1 MDVVGQSTSFDV
13 DATGVR
19 RCLIIAN
26 GSNGRWKPRDDRH
39 RFPIGSMTSPKEKS
53 AMKNESRWP
62 ATAAASVSRPAAGTA
77 SRRPTAMTDDFG
89 QKLREKGRRRAADWA
104 DKDLM
109 RPLQCP
115 FVDRTVDRTIPAS
128 PQVFLKFSSSKLVG
142 FFFFRYGHFLVAMG
156 ALTRSKKKRT
166 GKNKLLATIWNGTLI
181 MKDRERERE
190 REKKSV
196 HRQNDDTNL
205 FTCEYG
211 KTFIFFLNCCFIF
224 CGPPV
229 QPGSTSNWSVLVSE
243 VRRIVSAMMRRG
255 HRIGPLCHPPAV
267 RSFVVV
273 SFLLLASW
281 KWVPVL

>member
-1 MDVVGQSTSFDV
+1 
-13 DATGVR
+13 
-19 RCLIIAN
+19 
-26 GSNGRWKPRDDRH
+26 
-39 RFPIGSMTSPKEKS
+39 MTSPKEKS

-115 FVDRTVDRTIPAS
+115 FVDRTVDPTIPAS

-190 REKKSV
+190 REREKIGPSTKRRHELV
-196 HRQNDDTNL
+196 HLRVWKDLYFFSQLL
-205 FTCEYG
+205 FYLLRPPGPAGFDLELERPGERSAQDCVGHDAPRPPHRSTVPSAGGTQFC
-211 KTFIFFLNCCFIF
+211 CCFF
-224 CGPPV
+224 PSSCFLEM
-229 QPGSTSNWSVLVSE
+229 GSRALT
-243 VRRIVSAMMRRG
+243 
-255 HRIGPLCHPPAV
+255 
-267 RSFVVV
+267 
-273 SFLLLASW
+273 
-281 KWVPVL
+281 